1 LPFDGLAMIFSI
13 IALLIS
19 GFASPFIFVPC
30 FAIGWFARRW
40 WQLPIGAIAVEV
52 ISVAEVM
59 LIEMPDAQPD
69 WSLQPLAFVPP
80 LFWCAAG
87 FLMRRWRNGIA
98 QSRAAR
104 PISALPVVAGM
115 VLGAL
120 AVGASAF
127 GVGLLYLRTDQLDFH
142 IFQLGQADPSG
153 YEAIFFEYLFPGV
166 LAGQVAGGLIGR
178 MLGRPIRPPAAQQPT
193 ERAALSV

>member
-1 LPFDGLAMIFSI
+1 MIFGI
-13 IALLIS
+13 ILQLIS
-19 GFASPFIFVPC
+19 GLASPFIFVPSLV
-30 FAIGWFARRW
+30 IGWFARRW
-40 WQLPIGAIAVEV
+40 WQVLLGGIAIEV
-52 ISVAEVM
+52 VSEAETM

-69 WSLQPLAFVPP
+69 WTMEPLAFVAP

-115 VLGAL
+115 VLGSL

-127 GVGLLYLRTDQLDFH
+127 AIGLLYLHTDQLDFH
-142 IFQLGQADPSG
+142 TIRLGENEPSG
-153 YEAIFFEYLFPGV
+153 YEEIFFEYLFPGV
-166 LAGQVAGGLIGR
+166 LAGQLAGGVIGR
-178 MLGRPIRPPAAQQPT
+178 VFGRPVAPPAEQR
-193 ERAALSV
+193 RAESTALSA